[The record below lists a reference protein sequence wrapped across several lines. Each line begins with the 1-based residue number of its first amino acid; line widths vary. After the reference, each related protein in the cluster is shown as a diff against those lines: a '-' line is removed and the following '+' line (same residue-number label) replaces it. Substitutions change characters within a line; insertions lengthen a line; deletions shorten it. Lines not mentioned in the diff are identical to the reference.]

1 MKPNYFYSGRGLA
14 SNDEQTDEAQDL
26 RRRDAMQ
33 VRIDAALTVI
43 LSFNGMS
50 SNIPSFAL
58 KFNLLGLRS
67 ALQDTTVYKV
77 PRFMNPPAYLHAA
90 QHNTTQKLPAS
101 TGRRKRVSA
110 QQNQSAGH

>member
-1 MKPNYFYSGRGLA
+1 
-14 SNDEQTDEAQDL
+14 
-26 RRRDAMQ
+26 MQ

-43 LSFNGMS
+43 LSFNGMP

-67 ALQDTTVYKV
+67 ALQGTTRYYKV

-90 QHNTTQKLPAS
+90 QHNKGAVQLSKKSQRNGQGKKQKGKEGCAWQHQTLFMAAGS
-101 TGRRKRVSA
+101 QRVQSCAGVGGRSEK
-110 QQNQSAGH
+110 